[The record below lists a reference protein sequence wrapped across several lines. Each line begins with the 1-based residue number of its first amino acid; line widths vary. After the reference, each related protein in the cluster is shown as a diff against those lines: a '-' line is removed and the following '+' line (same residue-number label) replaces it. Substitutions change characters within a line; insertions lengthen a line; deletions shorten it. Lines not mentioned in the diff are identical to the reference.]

1 MGQFQFYVDFPT
13 KVSTPKAISTTKKKK
28 LTSLTSSKT
37 KNKQMIEDDA
47 TSSGYS
53 SKKTRNRTSI
63 SKKKKLLSFVNLEDD
78 DDDDSDEFVEL
89 ISGGSITNVGGKA
102 KSPSTDRSILPKNH
116 TEILMKR
123 IKKLVTMWADEEIMN
138 GNKVFCKCMCVR
150 FKEEI
155 TSTSRFESYYIF
167 PIFI

>member
-28 LTSLTSSKT
+28 LTSLASSKT

-53 SKKTRNRTSI
+53 SKKTRNRISI

-138 GNKVFCKCMCVR
+138 GNKVFCKFVCVR
-150 FKEEI
+150 FKE
-155 TSTSRFESYYIF
+155 
-167 PIFI
+167 